1 MKKGWRLG
9 RGRER
14 MSREVSLG
22 LKLTTQMSIKWQLI
36 FCQIMAWKEIVV
48 DERKE
53 VDDNARLLV

>member
-1 MKKGWRLG
+1 
-9 RGRER
+9 

-53 VDDNARLLV
+53 VDDDARLLI